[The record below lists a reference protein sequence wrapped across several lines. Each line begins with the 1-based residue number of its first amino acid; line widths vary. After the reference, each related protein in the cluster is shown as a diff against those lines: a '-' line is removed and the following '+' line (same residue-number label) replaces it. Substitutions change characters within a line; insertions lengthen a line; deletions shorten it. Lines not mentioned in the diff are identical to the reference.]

1 MKTVKQTSFLAL
13 GIFLSGCS
21 SHYLVTTKLI
31 PNQKVSDDTEIV
43 QSRTAIGAAD
53 KINKVAILLPDT
65 CANQTAA
72 AASGKQGSEKGT
84 LMATKCGVEMAA
96 LERSFARAGY
106 EVVSWDWQLK
116 SGADALV
123 KINSLERTVGK
134 IPEGYKID
142 TRYDK
147 TNSKGKV
154 LGVAN
159 VSEKDA
165 LGLKAQ
171 FVTPVSNYIVNTE
184 LLGVTLDATVIY
196 VPTNQAIWFY
206 KKTVFEPLP
215 KQMTEEGYYQYFTCG
230 DPCQQD
236 NPKNE
241 TGVNKFWQ
249 GNQGVSGVQ
258 SSVNRGEESDSSI
271 KYSRLVGE
279 VVKDFTDRVTRVIR
293 N

>member
-1 MKTVKQTSFLAL
+1 MKTVTQTSFLAL

-43 QSRTAIGAAD
+43 QSRTAIGASD
-53 KINKVAILLPDT
+53 KINKVAILLPST
-65 CANQTAA
+65 CANQTAS

-84 LMATKCGVEMAA
+84 LMATACGVEMAA

-106 EVVSWDWQLK
+106 EIVSWQLK
-116 SGADALV
+116 EEADALIQV
-123 KINSLERTVGK
+123 NSLERTVGK

-154 LGVAN
+154 LGIAN
-159 VSEKDA
+159 VPEKDA

-171 FVTPVSNYIVNTE
+171 FVTPVSNYIQNKE

-196 VPTNQAIWFY
+196 VPTKQAIWFY
-206 KKTVFEPLP
+206 KKTVSEPLP
-215 KQMTEEGYYQYFTCG
+215 KQMTEGGYYQYFTCG

-241 TGVNKFWQ
+241 TSVNKFWQ
-249 GNQGVSGVQ
+249 VNQGVSGVQ
-258 SSVNRGEESDSSI
+258 SSVNRGEENDGSI